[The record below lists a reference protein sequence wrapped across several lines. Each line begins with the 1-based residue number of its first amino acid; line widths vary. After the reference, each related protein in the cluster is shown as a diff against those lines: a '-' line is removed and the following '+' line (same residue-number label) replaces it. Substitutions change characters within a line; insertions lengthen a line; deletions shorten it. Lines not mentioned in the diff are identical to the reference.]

1 MPFIPKIRPRVR
13 VPHIRPRVRIR
24 PPHIRTPHIRIRPH
38 IRPRIRPHIRPHVRP
53 RIPRRAVAPRT
64 VRRGIVRPRTIPH
77 RSISKRTV
85 SHNIPKR
92 TAIHPTPKRT
102 IKNEPKRVINN
113 KTPIREQPKAL
124 EKELEKPKSSWK
136 DKLKS
141 ALDWGATLG
150 SLGLTGLMAYEMLGG
165 GNEASA
171 EQYPEDYGYGD
182 YGYGDSEYGD
192 YGYGDYGGGYG
203 GYGGYGGGYEDYGYG
218 DYGAFEPYKDEGSG
232 LDDLISGET
241 TETGEE
247 QSPENYYPVDDN
259 GDGEPEYYYNPDTG
273 EMLTPEEYA
282 GLNQDNGVLGSIDKK
297 VESLSNKTGIP
308 KEAIYIG
315 GALAVLGG
323 IYYIM
328 KHKKR
333 KKA

>member
-38 IRPRIRPHIRPHVRP
+38 IRPRVRPHVRIRPHIRPRVRP

-92 TAIHPTPKRT
+92 TAIHSTPKRT

-113 KTPIREQPKAL
+113 KTPKKEQPKAL

-203 GYGGYGGGYEDYGYG
+203 
-218 DYGAFEPYKDEGSG
+218 AFEPYQDEGSG

-323 IYYIM
+323 IYYIT